1 MRYAYFFLCTLIGT
15 ALCTPFFA
23 EGEVITY
30 DTNADGLTDAWTYVQ
45 GSFVEKQEIDMNFDG
60 KVDSVYLYETTGNVK
75 EEILDTDFDG
85 KMDNWRYYE
94 NGQLRVDQ
102 MDSNADGRID
112 VWVHVLKGKIIRIEK
127 DTTGDGKPDTA
138 REY

>member
-1 MRYAYFFLCTLIGT
+1 
-15 ALCTPFFA
+15 
-23 EGEVITY
+23 VI
-30 DTNADGLTDAWTYVQ
+30 DAWTYKQ
-45 GSFVEKQEIDMNFDG
+45 GSIAEKKEIDMNFVG
-60 KVDSVYLYETTGNVK
+60 KVDRVNMYETTGNVK

-138 REY
+138 NEY